1 MSDAILI
8 AVLNVTRI
16 VGFVI
21 RPIIALLDVIRHLLL
36 RIKKWQRKKLTLRA
50 LSAALFF
57 SIFFHTSAA
66 GEGPPRPVEQSA
78 DTTVYFCRFMVW
90 LSNESAFRALF
101 ATLLFSTLF
110 CTFATNDFVRPPA
123 IVSQV

>member
-50 LSAALFF
+50 LSAALSFCIFF
-57 SIFFHTSAA
+57 SI
-66 GEGPPRPVEQSA
+66 PPLLGRDLRGRWSSQR
-78 DTTVYFCRFMVW
+78 TQ
-90 LSNESAFRALF
+90 LF
-101 ATLLFSTLF
+101 
-110 CTFATNDFVRPPA
+110 TFAALWFGSAMSGP
-123 IVSQV
+123 